1 VFQALKLWITVIMS
15 TKDYVEDEDPMA
27 LEIIAK
33 AVP

>member
-15 TKDYVEDEDPMA
+15 TKDYVEDPMA